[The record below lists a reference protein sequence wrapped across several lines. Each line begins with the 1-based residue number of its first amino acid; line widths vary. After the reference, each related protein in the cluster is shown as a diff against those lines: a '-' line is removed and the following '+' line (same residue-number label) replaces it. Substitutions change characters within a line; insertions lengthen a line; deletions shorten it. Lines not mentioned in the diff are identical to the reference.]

1 MLPKRVLLIDD
12 DDDIR
17 EIPALAFEGAGD
29 FDVATAAHGR
39 EGVDE
44 ALRHRPDVVPLDV
57 MMPGLD
63 GPSTLALLRSH
74 EATREVPVIFL
85 TAKVQATDK
94 RTLLALG
101 AHGIIAKP
109 FDPMLLPDHVLEI
122 LS

>member
-1 MLPKRVLLIDD
+1 MLPERVLLIDD

-17 EIPALAFEGAGD
+17 EIAALAFEGAGGY
-29 FDVATAAHGR
+29 DVATAAGGR
-39 EGVDE
+39 AGVDE
-44 ALRHRPDVVPLDV
+44 ALRHRPDVVLLDV
-57 MMPGLD
+57 MMPDLD
-63 GPSTLALLRSH
+63 GPATLALLRSH
-74 EATREVPVIFL
+74 EETREVPVIFL

-94 RTLLALG
+94 RSLLALG